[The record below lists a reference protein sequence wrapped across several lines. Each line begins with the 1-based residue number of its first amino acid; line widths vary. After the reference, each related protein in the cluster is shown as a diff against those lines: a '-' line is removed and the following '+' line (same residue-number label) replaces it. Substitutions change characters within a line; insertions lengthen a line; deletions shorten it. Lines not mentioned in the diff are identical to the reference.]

1 MIYASGVVTFL
12 SNNKKLTRKAFNSRT
27 IALEF
32 IEEIHSMDDST
43 SKTICKYVVLLPRSY
58 ECKTLED
65 YTGKIKPF
73 LQKSIETPI
82 VSVQVSHLNYA
93 SYHAKASFNKNTTK
107 NH

>member
-12 SNNKKLTRKAFNSRT
+12 STNKKVPRKKSRT

-32 IEEIHSMDDST
+32 IEEIHSVDDST
-43 SKTICKYVVLLPRSY
+43 SKTICKYVALLPRSY
-58 ECKTLED
+58 ECRYLED
-65 YTGKIKPF
+65 YTGKVKPY
-73 LQKSIETPI
+73 LQKLIDSPI

-93 SYHAKASFNKNTTK
+93 SYNAKASIKNNDK